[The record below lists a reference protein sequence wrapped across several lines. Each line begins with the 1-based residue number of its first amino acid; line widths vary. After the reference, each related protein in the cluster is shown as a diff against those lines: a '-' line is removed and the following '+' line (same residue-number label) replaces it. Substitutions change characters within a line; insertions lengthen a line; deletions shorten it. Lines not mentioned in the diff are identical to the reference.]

1 MPKMPTAKERIIEL
15 SRTLSPVEIAVTIG
29 TSIQYV
35 NKVLKNAATSENKPL
50 LTLQNYVMAHC
61 KGITKK
67 NDLATFFGVSRMTI
81 NRFENRPEIKHHFAR
96 YMELRNNGYCIDQIT
111 HHLTQILETL
121 SLFEPNSDITNNLK
135 QAVTILTKYDKLTN

>member
-1 MPKMPTAKERIIEL
+1 MSKTPTVKERIIEL
-15 SRTLSPVEIAVTIG
+15 SRTYSPDEIAEFIG

-35 NKVLKNAATSENKPL
+35 NKVLRNAATSENNPL
-50 LTLQNYVMAHC
+50 LTLQNYIMAHC

-67 NDLATFFGVSRMTI
+67 NDLAAFFGVSRMTI

-121 SLFEPNSDITNNLK
+121 SLFEPNSGITNNLK
-135 QAVTILTKYDKLTN
+135 QAVAILIKCDKLTN